1 MIEGLRLAV
10 SLLTILPVP
19 GSVEVDRRRAGWA
32 MTFAPLIGLVLGTVA
47 ALAVFGTRTCLG
59 NPGNSPLPAIIG
71 LAMLAVVTGGLHL
84 DGLADLADGF
94 GARRD
99 AAGTLDV
106 MRQPTVGA
114 FAVVAILLV
123 LAVQTWSLTL
133 AISRHHGTV
142 TLIVGVLAGRLA
154 VTLACA
160 VSTRPARPEGL
171 GALVVHTV
179 PRWRAA
185 AAVVLALVVAVMA
198 GRFDYHGGRLR
209 ESGHAALALLFGLLV
224 AEGLRRLAVRKLGGL
239 NGDVLGALVEIT
251 TAATM
256 LGMVLRVPRWL
267 N

>member
-10 SLLTILPVP
+10 SLLTIVPVP
-19 GSVEVDRRRAGWA
+19 GAVEVDRHRAGWA
-32 MTFAPLIGLVLGTVA
+32 MTFAPLIGLVLGTFT
-47 ALAVFGTRTCLG
+47 ALAVFGVRMWLG
-59 NPGNSPLPAIIG
+59 NPFDSPLPALIG
-71 LAMLAVVTGGLHL
+71 LAILAVATGGLHL

-99 AAGTLDV
+99 AAGTLEV
-106 MRQPTVGA
+106 MRQPSVGA

-123 LAVQTWSLTL
+123 VAVQTWSVTL
-133 AISRHHGTV
+133 SISRHHGTV

-160 VSTRPARPEGL
+160 SNTRAARAEGL
-171 GALVVHTV
+171 GALVVRTV

-185 AAVVLALVVAVMA
+185 VTVVIAAGVALLA
-198 GRFDYHGGRLR
+198 GRFDYHGGRFG
-209 ESGHAALALLFGLLV
+209 ESGHAVLALLFGLLV
-224 AEGLRRLAVRKLGGL
+224 AEGVRRLAVRKLGGL
-239 NGDVLGALVEIT
+239 NGDVLGALVEIA
-251 TAATM
+251 TAAAM